1 MKIHLMI
8 AGISGIITINAVK
21 HDTTLLLR
29 AHSKIT

>member
-21 HDTTLLLR
+21 HDTTLLIR
-29 AHSKIT
+29 AHLKIT